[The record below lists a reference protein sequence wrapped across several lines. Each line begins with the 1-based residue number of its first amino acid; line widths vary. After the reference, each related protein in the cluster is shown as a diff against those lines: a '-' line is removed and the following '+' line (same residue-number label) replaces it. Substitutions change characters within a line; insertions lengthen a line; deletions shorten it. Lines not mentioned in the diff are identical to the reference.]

1 MAEPTALN
9 YPEVIL
15 PRPLLRSLLR
25 AVFLL
30 AAALCAGICAAQD
43 YPNKPIRIID
53 GFPPGGNTD
62 FLARVVGQKL
72 SENWGQPVVVE
83 NRPGAAGNIGADA
96 VAKAAPDGYTLLI
109 GTIGALAPSMALYP
123 KLPYDLLRDFAPV
136 GVVADS
142 LLVLFVHPSLPVK
155 SLKDLVTLAKARP
168 GELNYASC
176 GVGCVTHLAT
186 ESFMLRTRVNMTHV
200 AYKGGSPATAAVVSG
215 ESQVGFGTLAT
226 SLTLIKA
233 GRIRPLAVST
243 PQRAKSLP
251 AVPTI
256 AESGYPGFDITMW
269 YGLLAPA
276 GTPPAIVSKLNLE
289 LARILKSPA
298 VAQRLASV
306 ELEPR
311 TGTPEQ
317 FGAILRSE
325 LTLYSDLVKAAGI
338 KAE

>member
-1 MAEPTALN
+1 VSLVN
-9 YPEVIL
+9 CLEVIL
-15 PRPLLRSLLR
+15 PRPLLRSALR
-25 AVFLL
+25 ALIFF
-30 AAALCAGICAAQD
+30 AAALCAGICPAQD
-43 YPNKPIRIID
+43 YPNKPVRIID

-83 NRPGAAGNIGADA
+83 NRPGAAGNIGADT
-96 VAKAAPDGYTLLI
+96 VAKAAPDGYTLFMGL
-109 GTIGALAPSMALYP
+109 IGALAPSMALYP
-123 KLPYDLLRDFAPV
+123 KLPYDLMRDFAPV

-155 SLKDLVTLAKARP
+155 TLKDLVALAKARP

-186 ESFMLRTRVNMTHV
+186 ESFKLRAHINMTHV

-215 ESQVGFGTLAT
+215 ESQLTFGSLAT
-226 SLTLIKA
+226 SLALIKA

-243 PQRAKSLP
+243 PQRSKSLP
-251 AVPTI
+251 DVPTI
-256 AESGYPGFDITMW
+256 AESGFPGFDFTMW

-276 GTPPAIVSKLNLE
+276 GTPPAVVSKLNLE
-289 LARILKSPA
+289 LARILRSPA
-298 VAQRLASV
+298 VAERLASV

-311 TGTPEQ
+311 IGTPEE
-317 FGAILRSE
+317 FGAILRKE
-325 LTLYSDLVKAAGI
+325 LKLYSDLIKAAGI
-338 KAE
+338 RAE